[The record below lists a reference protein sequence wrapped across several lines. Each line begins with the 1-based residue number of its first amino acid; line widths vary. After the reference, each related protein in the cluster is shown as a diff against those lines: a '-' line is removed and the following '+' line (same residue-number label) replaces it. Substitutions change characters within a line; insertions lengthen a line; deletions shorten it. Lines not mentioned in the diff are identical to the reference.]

1 MAYFAVPR
9 FVRIVTEM
17 PLTENG
23 KIRKVALR
31 EAGKTSDTWDRD
43 AAGYRLR
50 R

>member
-9 FVRIVTEM
+9 FVRFVAEM

-23 KIRKVALR
+23 KIKKVALR
-31 EAGKTSDTWDRD
+31 EAGKTLDTWDRD
-43 AAGYRLR
+43 AAGYKLR